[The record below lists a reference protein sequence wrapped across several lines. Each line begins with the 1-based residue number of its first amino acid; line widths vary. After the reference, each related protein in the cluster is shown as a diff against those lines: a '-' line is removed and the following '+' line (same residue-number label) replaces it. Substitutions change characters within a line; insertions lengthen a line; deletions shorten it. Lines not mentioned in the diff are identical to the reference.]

1 MPQSGKKNSDSG
13 SWTGPKSMTGKE
25 FRNFSQFIQS
35 EFGIKMPPGKK
46 VMLESRLGKRL
57 RALGMNSYKDYEEYL
72 FSLKGLEIEMP
83 HLVDAVTTNKTEFFR
98 EPKHFDLLY
107 QEILPA
113 WQERNHSRKS
123 FSVWSAGCSTGE
135 EPYTL
140 AIVLSEFA
148 RNHPEF
154 TFQVLGTDISNQV
167 LDTAKRAV
175 YAEDKVEKI
184 SHELRR
190 RYFLRSKDR
199 KRKQVRVAPEIR
211 SLVRF
216 RALNFMDSFDFRE
229 KLDTIFC
236 RNVIIYFERPVQ
248 ETLFNKFCRHLI
260 PGGYLFIGHS
270 ETLSGMDLPLK
281 QITPTVYQKID

>member
-1 MPQSGKKNSDSG
+1 MPQSDKRHSDSN
-13 SWTGPKSMTGKE
+13 SWTGPKSMADKE
-25 FRNFSQFIQS
+25 FQRFSQFIQS
-35 EFGIKMPPGKK
+35 EFGIKMPAGKK
-46 VMLESRLGKRL
+46 IMLESRLNKRL
-57 RALGMNSYKDYEEYL
+57 RALGMNSYKDYEDYL

-83 HLVDAVTTNKTEFFR
+83 HLIDVVTTNKTEFFR
-98 EPKHFDLLY
+98 ESKHFDLLY
-107 QEILPA
+107 QELLPA
-113 WQERNHSRKS
+113 WLENRQNNKS

-154 TFQVLGTDISNQV
+154 SFRVLGTDISNQV
-167 LDTAKRAV
+167 LDTAKKAI
-175 YAEDKVEKI
+175 YAEDKLEKI
-184 SHELRR
+184 SLELRR

-199 KRKQVRVAPEIR
+199 KRKVVRVAPEIR
-211 SLVRF
+211 SLVSF
-216 RALNFMDSFDFRE
+216 RILNFMDSFDFRE

-248 ETLFNKFCRHLI
+248 ETLFNKFCRHLVS
-260 PGGYLFIGHS
+260 GGYLFIGHS

-281 QITPTVYQKID
+281 QITATVYQKVD